1 MRSVV
6 GPGADGFVSNAI
18 EEKCFFGK
26 RTEPLCGAE
35 PLENLSDKD
44 VLACLLTTATRR
56 LAALVASWQAAGFA
70 HGVMNTDNMSML
82 GITIDLN
89 VFGFLDGFDP
99 EFIANQID
107 DDGRY
112 VPRLHSALHR
122 GLGRESAPF
131 VDGRYLH

>member
-6 GPGADGFVSNAI
+6 GPGAGGVVSKAI

-35 PLENLSDKD
+35 PLETLSDKD
-44 VLACLLTTATRR
+44 VLACLLATATRR

-112 VPRLHSALHR
+112 VARLHRALHCTV
-122 GLGRESAPF
+122 A
-131 VDGRYLH
+131 